1 MDNQDEF
8 PLASEIF
15 DHMKILQS
23 HVNETGDWPK
33 GVVKFEYPQLK
44 GVGFFP
50 AAKGVYGIDR
60 EPLRDIPVGGVLAL
74 GHDWG
79 TVQDYKDCLNRDAE
93 NIGGNATWRNMKQ
106 FYDRINIDLR
116 TVYFT
121 NFFIGLREGPSSTG
135 EFPGNKFPPAKN
147 NDKYIAACQELVLKQ
162 IIAQRPKLLIVYGAY
177 LPKLMAPLAVKLN
190 GWSQFNG
197 FKGLDKG
204 GNQLIDDVVFEYGG
218 TSHTSTVVSLVHP
231 CYRQRTAQY
240 RSWKNIQ
247 GVQFTGDEAEQ
258 AMVHQAMGKR

>member
-1 MDNQDEF
+1 
-8 PLASEIF
+8 
-15 DHMKILQS
+15 
-23 HVNETGDWPK
+23 VR
-33 GVVKFEYPQLK
+33 FEYPQLN

-50 AAKGVYGIDR
+50 AAKGVYGVDR

-79 TVQDYKDCLNRDAE
+79 TVQDYNDCLRRDAE
-93 NIGGNATWRNMKQ
+93 NIGGNATWRNMTR
-106 FYDRINIDLR
+106 FFACVEIDLR

-135 EFPGNKFPPAKN
+135 EFPGNKFPLAKN
-147 NDKYIAACQELVLKQ
+147 NDSYVAACQELVLKQ

-177 LPKLMAPLAVKLN
+177 LPKLMAPLAGKLN
-190 GWSQFNG
+190 DWSKFNG
-197 FKGLDKG
+197 FQGLDKG
-204 GNQLIDDVVFEYGG
+204 GNQLIDDVVFEFGG

-240 RSWKNIQ
+240 RSWTNIH
-247 GVQFTGDEAEQ
+247 GIQFTGDAAEQ
-258 AMVHQAMGKR
+258 AMVHQAWVNR